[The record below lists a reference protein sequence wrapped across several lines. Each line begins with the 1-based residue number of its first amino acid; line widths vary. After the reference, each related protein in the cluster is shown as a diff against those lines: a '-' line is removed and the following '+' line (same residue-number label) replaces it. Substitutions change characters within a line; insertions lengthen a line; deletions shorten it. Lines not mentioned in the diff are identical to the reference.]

1 MAAAR
6 REDYLSRWQEPFHSY
21 QEILSVPHAA
31 MSPNRVAVVTGGA
44 SGIGLA
50 AAMRFARLGM
60 KVCIAD
66 IGTNRL
72 AEAEARIS
80 SVASGGAA
88 DVMAITADVS
98 RIEDVSVLEQ
108 AVRERFGGADILM
121 NNAGVQPGSEM
132 FGPLQNWQRVLGV
145 NLWGVIHGSQ
155 VFAPR
160 MIARGRPG
168 LIINTGSKQ
177 GITTPPGDPAYNVSK
192 AGVKAFTESLQH
204 ELRNAANGR
213 ISAHLLIPGFVFTGL
228 TAKGRSEKPAAAW
241 TAEQTVDFMIE
252 RIDAG
257 DFYILC
263 PDNDV
268 PRKLDE
274 RRILWSAGDIVDN
287 RPALSRWHPDYAEA
301 FAAFVKNA

>member
-1 MAAAR
+1 
-6 REDYLSRWQEPFHSY
+6 
-21 QEILSVPHAA
+21 
-31 MSPNRVAVVTGGA
+31 MSPNHVAVITGGG

-66 IGTNRL
+66 LGTNRL
-72 AEAEARIS
+72 AEAEAKL
-80 SVASGGAA
+80 ASAAPGGGADIMVA
-88 DVMAITADVS
+88 PVDVS
-98 RIEDVSVLEQ
+98 RIEDVSKLELE
-108 AVRERFGGADILM
+108 VRKRFGGTDILM
-121 NNAGVQPGSEM
+121 NNAGIQPGSQI
-132 FGPLQNWQRVLGV
+132 FGPIETWQRILAV

-155 VFAPR
+155 VFAPG

-192 AGVKAFTESLQH
+192 AGVKAFTEALQH
-204 ELRNAANGR
+204 ELRNAAGSKV
-213 ISAHLLIPGFVFTGL
+213 SAHLFIPGFVFTGL
-228 TAKGRSEKPAAAW
+228 TAKGRTEKPAAAW

-252 RIDAG
+252 RVSAG

-268 PRKLDE
+268 PRQLDQ
-274 RRILWSAGDIVDN
+274 RRILWAAGDIVEN
-287 RPALSRWHPDYAEA
+287 RPALSRWHPNYGEA
-301 FAAFVKNA
+301 FARFVEEK